1 MLAVLVAMAAHLAA
15 HVSMLV
21 AQPGWSVDRFRNYF
35 PLDQLAYMS
44 MVKNASE
51 GELANVEPFTETGVN
66 QYPHLYYTV
75 LGLISR
81 VFGLHPVAAWQIVG
95 VLVQLLLVAVLG
107 AVLIRVSGRWWSA
120 LLAPLPFVL
129 GTYSWLRGDSWFTP
143 LESHAVL
150 WGPFGVLFT
159 LNGESVSL
167 CLASVALL
175 GLVVVWFRPA
185 SPRTR
190 VLVTAG
196 ASLLI
201 GLLANVQTYSFLA
214 AVYAAVY
221 VLAVWAIL
229 RRRSVVLAVVT
240 VVLVPA
246 TFLLGPGVVSGAGQL
261 PALVFGMLPAVPGLI
276 AVVFSTRGRVL
287 GYVALAVLGAS
298 PQVVLTVVGVATGD
312 PFLSYRTAS
321 NRDLGVEPF
330 VGWTS
335 ALPLLLPLAVLLW
348 AALRTRRAPVVAYVF
363 GMSATWVVLAS
374 NDLWGAN
381 AEPYRLWINLFFYV
395 AVTILPVTAL
405 VLRSPVPAPGR
416 EAGEAPGDTERDDD
430 VDGEDADGDDAADSA
445 AADPEDS
452 AGVDEDETS
461 RRRRSVPIAVATVVA
476 VAVALG
482 STVDWMRFAGDSV
495 FHQVLAFDTPRDD
508 ALTEV
513 VDERPD
519 PELLVGMDPC
529 IDAQHLKIL
538 TGARLAHYH
547 VGMAWPTAY
556 EPLARYMESRIAG
569 TLDADALVEAD
580 GGYVLTDSAC
590 GADWPT
596 RHADLLVP
604 LAREGYETADGE
616 DGTVSLWAVK
626 PPIGG

>member
-1 MLAVLVAMAAHLAA
+1 MLAVLVAMATHLGAQ
-15 HVSMLV
+15 VSMLV
-21 AQPGWSVDRFRNYF
+21 TQPGWSVDRFRDYF

-44 MVKNASE
+44 MVKNASQ

-81 VFGLHPVAAWQIVG
+81 AFGLHPVAAWQIVG

-129 GTYSWLRGDSWFTP
+129 GTYSWLRGDGWFTP
-143 LESHAVL
+143 LESHAVV

-175 GLVVVWFRPA
+175 GLIVVWFRPA

-201 GLLANVQTYSFLA
+201 GVLANVQTYSFLA
-214 AVYAAVY
+214 AVYVVVY

-240 VVLVPA
+240 AVLVPV
-246 TFLLGPGVVSGAGQL
+246 TFLLGPGIAASAGQL
-261 PALVFGMLPAVPGLI
+261 PTLVFGMLPAVPGLL
-276 AVVFSTRGRVL
+276 AVTFSTRGRVL

-298 PQVVLTVVGVATGD
+298 PQVVLTVVGVVTGD

-321 NRDLGVEPF
+321 NRDLGVEPL

-348 AALRTRRAPVVAYVF
+348 AALRARRAPVVAYVL
-363 GMSATWVVLAS
+363 GMSAAWLVLAS

-395 AVTILPVTAL
+395 GVTILPVGAL
-405 VLRSPVPAPGR
+405 VLRSPVPAPGHAVPGT
-416 EAGEAPGDTERDDD
+416 AGGTP
-430 VDGEDADGDDAADSA
+430 DADDAAD
-445 AADPEDS
+445 AD
-452 AGVDEDETS
+452 ANGVDADADADAAEAEDAAP
-461 RRRRSVPIAVATVVA
+461 RRRRSIPIAVATVVA
-476 VAVALG
+476 VVVALG
-482 STVDWMRFAGDSV
+482 STVDWVRFSGDSA

-513 VDERPD
+513 VAERPD
-519 PELLVGMDPC
+519 PELLLGMDPC
-529 IDAQHLKIL
+529 IDAQQLKIL
-538 TGARLAHYH
+538 TGAPLAHYH

-556 EPLARYMESRIAG
+556 QPLARYMESRIAG
-569 TLDADALVEAD
+569 ALDADALAEAD

-596 RHADLLVP
+596 RYADLLVP
-604 LAREGYETADGE
+604 VAQEGYETADGK
-616 DGTVSLWAVK
+616 DATVALWAIV